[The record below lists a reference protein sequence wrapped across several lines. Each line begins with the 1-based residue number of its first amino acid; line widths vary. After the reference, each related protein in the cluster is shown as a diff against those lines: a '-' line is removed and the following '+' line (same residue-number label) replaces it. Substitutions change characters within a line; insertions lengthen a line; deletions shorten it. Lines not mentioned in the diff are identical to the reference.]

1 MMQAPVQH
9 IAAVLTTTQHHLSGR
24 RYGITSRV
32 THPIKFKTHR
42 FSMPC
47 LLQARKAAREG
58 AAGVAALADAGKS
71 EGIGL
76 GASLLVASVAGCI
89 NVLLTNPIWVVITQM
104 QAMQRHEAA
113 LARGASTWSVAKTIF
128 RDHGIGGFFKVS
140 QKGYCSEGRSKGGP

>member
-1 MMQAPVQH
+1 
-9 IAAVLTTTQHHLSGR
+9 VL
-24 RYGITSRV
+24 
-32 THPIKFKTHR
+32 
-42 FSMPC
+42 

-58 AAGVAALADAGKS
+58 AAGASALADAGKS

-113 LARGASTWSVAKTIF
+113 LARGASTWSVSKTIF
-128 RDHGIGGFFKVS
+128 RDHGIGGFFKVRARV
-140 QKGYCSEGRSKGGP
+140 GRYWSGKKTEATSTYSIKSLICGKVCYSKGLFVGI